1 MLIGVVSDIHA
12 NLEALEVVLADLD
25 RRKPD
30 ATVCLGDFVGY
41 GASPNPC
48 IERLRP
54 RIEAAVIGNHDDAA
68 LGRTSLEG
76 FNHEAASAA
85 RWTAE
90 QLTPANIAYL
100 ESLPYQVTWRG
111 ARLVHASPSEPESWH
126 YVLSPA
132 EADFELRG
140 IQENA
145 CFIGH
150 SHYPGT
156 FVFDGR
162 RSVYTRQARVTI
174 EPGRRFL
181 VNVGSVGQ
189 PRDGD
194 PRAAYLLW
202 DDAAGSVEHVRLDYD
217 IEAAGAR
224 IRGAGLPA
232 FLAERLRWGE

>member
-1 MLIGVVSDIHA
+1 MLLAILSDIHA
-12 NLEALEVVLADLD
+12 NLEALETVLGDLD

-48 IERLRP
+48 VELTRP
-54 RIEAAVIGNHDDAA
+54 RIEAAVIGNHDHAA
-68 LGRTSLEG
+68 IGLTSLEG
-76 FNHEAASAA
+76 FNHEAARAA

-90 QLTPANIAYL
+90 QLNPETLAYL
-100 ESLPYQVTWRG
+100 EQLPMQVDWRG
-111 ARLVHASPSEPESWH
+111 TRLVHASPLEPEQWH

-132 EADFELRG
+132 EAEFEMTG
-140 IQENA
+140 YAQSI

-156 FVFDGR
+156 FVSQGER
-162 RSVYTRQARVTI
+162 TVYTRQSRIAI
-174 EPGRRFL
+174 EPGRRYL

-202 DDAAGSVEHVRLDYD
+202 DDEGASLEHVRLDYD
-217 IEAAGAR
+217 IEASGAR
-224 IRGAGLPA
+224 IRQAGLPA

>member
-30 ATVCLGDFVGY
+30 STVCLGDFVGY

-140 IQENA
+140 IPENA

-202 DDAAGSVEHVRLDYD
+202 DDVAGSIEHVRLEYD